1 MTRHNVDYKKI
12 RTDII
17 NGKKRCIY
25 MKPKGKREY
34 VKSGG
39 EFVSLSAYIKTL
51 QKKNKKK
58 GGGDGEGDED
68 VPQTHRYFGPEPSP
82 VSSPVNSPRNNTK
95 EPLPD
100 GWVEKISTINNEIYY
115 EYPDTGA
122 VTRADPRTKADG
134 SKRRLPGLWRMV
146 PNADSQD
153 FGGWFQTQTPR
164 TLADGSKRRL
174 RLEHTT

>member
-1 MTRHNVDYKKI
+1 MTNKVDYKKI

-58 GGGDGEGDED
+58 GGGDGEDSTAE
-68 VPQTHRYFGPEPSP
+68 QLPE
-82 VSSPVNSPRNNTK
+82 
-95 EPLPD
+95 
-100 GWVEKISTINNEIYY
+100 GWVMNMSKTKNRPYYVKTGTGETTWINPSRVAASKKKTLPEGMILR
-115 EYPDTGA
+115 EGEVFSVVMKKTGKM
-122 VTRADPRTKADG
+122 DELLD
-134 SKRRLPGLWRMV
+134 
-146 PNADSQD
+146 
-153 FGGWFQTQTPR
+153 
-164 TLADGSKRRL
+164 
-174 RLEHTT
+174 

>member
-1 MTRHNVDYKKI
+1 MTHKVDYKKI

-58 GGGDGEGDED
+58 GGGDGDED
-68 VPQTHRYFGPEPSP
+68 YQGPQVPQNSRQ
-82 VSSPVNSPRNNTK
+82 SSPQSSPRKETAGTTTK
-95 EPLPD
+95 RINDMALNYRNLHINPQSSHQSSPHAVSTKRPLPD
-100 GWVEKISTINNEIYY
+100 GWGEKMSASKGVPYYVNKETGKSTWTH
-115 EYPDTGA
+115 P
-122 VTRADPRTKADG
+122 
-134 SKRRLPGLWRMV
+134 SSM
-146 PNADSQD
+146 
-153 FGGWFQTQTPR
+153 
-164 TLADGSKRRL
+164 
-174 RLEHTT
+174 